1 MGKVNDM
8 YLKEIESMSDEEREK
23 HHDEEDLKSPKI
35 YKSPEL
41 VRMYSLWTE
50 FIKSIEDRFEEKK
63 TK

>member
-8 YLKEIESMSDEEREK
+8 YLKEVESMSDEEREK

-35 YKSPEL
+35 YKSPEIL
-41 VRMYSLWTE
+41 MYSQVYAE
-50 FIKSIEDRFEEKK
+50 FIKSMEDRFEEKK

>member
-8 YLKEIESMSDEEREK
+8 YLKEVESMSDEEREE
-23 HHDEEDLKSPKI
+23 HLMLQDEEDS
-35 YKSPEL
+35 KSPEL

-50 FIKSIEDRFEEKK
+50 FIKSMEDRFEEKK